1 MITFIIEIFTII
13 YLNPE
18 TDFKIGNNFF
28 ESSKYNNFK
37 NLVLNSKP
45 IKEIINLIGN
55 EYINRVINEN
65 INLLVTLG
73 NLYFNTSINLKD
85 LSSFYIKKKD
95 LKKLTSLFGIS
106 DLYNLINL
114 NQIYTNLILIA
125 IY

>member
-45 IKEIINLIGN
+45 IKEIINLIVN

>member
-45 IKEIINLIGN
+45 IKEIINIIGN